1 MCLALEKNRYLLL
14 KSCFFSNIILL
25 SVLFISE
32 PCFKVIRA
40 EEAGAVGVII
50 TDTDEENDDLYI
62 SMVDDTTNRNS

>member
-1 MCLALEKNRYLLL
+1 MCLTLEKQV
-14 KSCFFSNIILL
+14 SSAIMFFSNIPF
-25 SVLFISE
+25 FISE
-32 PCFKVIRA
+32 PCYKVIRA